1 MELFWAPRTRSFYA
15 LWALEET
22 GLPHEKV
29 LIDIWSGQQDGADY
43 RAINPMGKVPAL
55 RDQGVVV
62 TEASAI
68 CAYLADKVPDSGL
81 APALDDP
88 CRGAYY
94 RWLFFA
100 ASCIEAAYF
109 EKLSGMEVD
118 ARRAGWGRFE
128 HVFETLAA
136 ELASRAWIATDR
148 FTMADLMTAGGLKY
162 GMMLGLLEP
171 RPVFEAYVARC
182 TERPAYQRAEEI
194 NEAALAEQG

>member
-55 RDQGVVV
+55 RDGEVAV
-62 TEASAI
+62 TEAPAI
-68 CAYLADKVPDSGL
+68 CAYLADKVPESGL
-81 APALDDP
+81 ALPLEDAR
-88 CRGAYY
+88 RGAYY

-109 EKLSGMEVD
+109 EKMSGLEID
-118 ARRAGWGRFE
+118 ARRAGWGSFE
-128 HVFETLAA
+128 KVFTTLAR
-136 ELASRAWIATDR
+136 ELESREWIAAER
-148 FTMADLMTAGGLKY
+148 FTMADLMIAGGLKY
-162 GMMLGLLEP
+162 GMMLGILEP

-182 TERPAYQRAEEI
+182 TKRPAYRRAEEI
-194 NEAALAEQG
+194 DAAALAEQG